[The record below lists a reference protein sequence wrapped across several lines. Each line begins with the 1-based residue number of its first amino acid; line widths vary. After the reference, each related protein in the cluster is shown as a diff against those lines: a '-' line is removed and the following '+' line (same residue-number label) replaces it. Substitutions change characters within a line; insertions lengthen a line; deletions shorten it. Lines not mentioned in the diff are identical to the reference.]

1 MKTRRANKGM
11 MLSAVAGVWLAV
23 AVTPLQAADGKTV
36 YDSSCKMCHGSGM
49 MGAPKA
55 GDAEAWKA
63 RVAKGKDVLYDHAIN
78 GFRDKA
84 TMPPRGGKSSLSD
97 DAVKAAVDYMLSLV
111 K

>member
-1 MKTRRANKGM
+1 MKNNKTGKGM
-11 MLSAVAGVWLAV
+11 MLSTIACTWLAV
-23 AVTPLQAADGKTV
+23 VATPLYAANGETV
-36 YDSSCKMCHGSGM
+36 FNNSCKMCHGTGM

-63 RVAKGKDVLYDHAIN
+63 RIAKGKDVLYDHAIN

-84 TMPPRGGKSSLSD
+84 MMPPRGGKKDLTD
-97 DAVKAAVDYMLSLV
+97 DEVKAAVDYMVSLI